1 MEQVKDLDDKDLR
14 AKNSCQAWQ
23 KAARKHNDI
32 NEKTMTTLKQI
43 RKKNGSCYT
52 SPNTGV
58 PLYTERDIEEWLQQK
73 HKTFTFTDFDRGYNE
88 AIKELVEELET

>member
-1 MEQVKDLDDKDLR
+1 MDEKDLR

-43 RKKNGSCYT
+43 LEINLQNYPEKSYQLMLKS
-52 SPNTGV
+52 V
-58 PLYTERDIEEWLQQK
+58 KAWLQQEQTEYLNK
-73 HKTFTFTDFDRGYNE
+73 SYETQLNINIFNE
-88 AIKELVEELET
+88 LLEDLET